1 MELHYIG
8 ATWCKACK
16 EVKPRAKE
24 LAEKENISFIEL
36 DYDSLSEKEQAT
48 ITKLPTLR
56 LKNKEVLVKEFT
68 TASAASQLELYLHPN
83 EEF

>member
-1 MELHYIG
+1 MEVVYIG
-8 ATWCKACK
+8 ATWCKACTL
-16 EVKPRAKE
+16 VKPRAKE
-24 LAEKENISFIEL
+24 LAEKEKISFIEL
-36 DYDSLSEKEQAT
+36 DYDSLDEKEQAT

-56 LKNKEVLVKEFT
+56 IKENGVLVKEFT

>member
-1 MELHYIG
+1 MELEYIG

-56 LKNKEVLVKEFT
+56 LKTKGVLVKEFT

>member
-24 LAEKENISFIEL
+24 LAEKAKISFLEF
-36 DYDSLSEKEQAT
+36 DYDLLNETEQAS
-48 ITKLPTLR
+48 IGKLPTLR
-56 LKNKEVLVKEFT
+56 LKEKGILIKEFIT
-68 TASAASQLELYLHPN
+68 NTAANQLELYLHRE